1 MMSTIQAFFVFFLLL
16 AGLAL
21 VVWLFLRGWSPEQL
35 PLWAGLIWGTVAVM
49 ALAPKFLPASI
60 RWHENV
66 SIVQVI
72 LGVAVLI
79 LSIKCLVM
87 LIRHSS
93 ALSNTQRSAAWLG
106 VVPLIIGA
114 LMVVFFFWMAGAF
127 NTKK

>member
-1 MMSTIQAFFVFFLLL
+1 MSTVQAFFVFFLLL

-35 PLWAGLIWGTVAVM
+35 PLWAGLIWGTIAAVT
-49 ALAPKFLPASI
+49 LAPKLLPASI

-72 LGVAVLI
+72 FGVAVLV
-79 LSIKCLVM
+79 LSIKCLIM

-93 ALSNTQRSAAWLG
+93 ALSDTQRSAAWLG
-106 VVPLIIGA
+106 VVPLIIGVMMAA
-114 LMVVFFFWMAGAF
+114 LFFWMAGAF
-127 NTKK
+127 NVRK

>member
-1 MMSTIQAFFVFFLLL
+1 MSTAQAFFVFFLLL

-35 PLWAGLIWGTVAVM
+35 PLWAGLIWGTIAVM
-49 ALAPKFLPASI
+49 VLAPKFLPASI

-72 LGVAVLI
+72 FGVAVLV
-79 LSIKCLVM
+79 LSIKCLVL
-87 LIRHSS
+87 LIRQGS
-93 ALSNTQRSAAWLG
+93 ALTDAQRSAAWLG

-127 NTKK
+127 NGKK